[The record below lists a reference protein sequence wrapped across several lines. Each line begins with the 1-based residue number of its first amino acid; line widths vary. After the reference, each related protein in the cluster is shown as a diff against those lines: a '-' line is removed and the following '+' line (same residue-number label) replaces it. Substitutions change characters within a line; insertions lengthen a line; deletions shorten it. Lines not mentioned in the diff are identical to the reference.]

1 MQTGSCECGA
11 VAFETHGPLRAVSA
25 CHCTQCRKTSGHY
38 WAATAVAKD
47 KLVMT
52 REDGLVWYQSSDA
65 ARRGFCKNC
74 GSSVFY
80 DRAGRDIISIGA
92 GTLDGDA
99 EIVLERHIFCADKGA
114 YYEINDDVPQ
124 LDAY

>member
-80 DRAGRDIISIGA
+80 DREGRDIISIGA
-92 GTLDGDA
+92 GTMDGDA
-99 EIVLERHIFCADKGA
+99 GMALERHIFCADKGA
-114 YYEINDDVPQ
+114 YYDINDDVPQ

>member
-1 MQTGSCECGA
+1 MNKGSCECGA
-11 VAFETHGPLRAVSA
+11 VAFETHGPLRAVTA
-25 CHCTQCRKTSGHY
+25 CHCSQCRKTSGHY

-52 REDGLVWYQSSDA
+52 AEAGLVWYQSSEN
-65 ARRGFCKNC
+65 ARRGFCNRC

-92 GTLDGDA
+92 GVMEDGSGLT
-99 EIVLERHIFCADKGA
+99 LERHIFCADKGD
-114 YYEINDDVPQ
+114 YYQIGDGLPQ